1 MVNLQVVSRR
11 CFSLSDT
18 KFFSAALFVEH
29 FERLFLYVPNQTVL
43 INYTSLAMFPTIFYG
58 QNVPWK
64 LFWSNEGINNNYL
77 DNFGQLD
84 LSVICWLDI
93 VISRWKCLFFWS
105 SLNVM
110 AGILYKANPNLE
122 PDFQK
127 KWTLDLWK
135 KRTLYKNSL
144 WVKDSYLT
152 NSSIQVS
159 NMTIKVLAQK

>member
-29 FERLFLYVPNQTVL
+29 FERLFLYVPNQSVL

-93 VISRWKCLFFWS
+93 VISWWKCLFFWS
-105 SLNVM
+105 SLNLLP
-110 AGILYKANPNLE
+110 AYLI
-122 PDFQK
+122 
-127 KWTLDLWK
+127 
-135 KRTLYKNSL
+135 KRTRTWNRTFRKSGPRPLEKA
-144 WVKDSYLT
+144 DP
-152 NSSIQVS
+152 I
-159 NMTIKVLAQK
+159 